1 MKRLS
6 VILPDDIHYKF
17 KLACVEQG
25 TEMSEVIRTLI
36 EGYMKKAE
44 KRRKK

>member
-6 VILPDDIHYKF
+6 VILSDDIHYKF
-17 KLACVEQG
+17 KLLCVEQS

-36 EGYMKKAE
+36 EGYIKKAE